1 MNGPNLWPVN
11 TLLMSNYLPIPAW
24 DVGTQVTGARGAEHS
39 GFFLLARGTVGP
51 WVPVPALCQG
61 ASAQGVESPQNDK
74 TACSSVLTS
83 WYPCC
88 NSIWKFYLLSSRK
101 NKLNR
106 MVRDNVAQ
114 RLIEVEKL
122 PGA

>member
-61 ASAQGVESPQNDK
+61 ASAQGVELIN
-74 TACSSVLTS
+74 THHLGTCL
-83 WYPCC
+83 
-88 NSIWKFYLLSSRK
+88 
-101 NKLNR
+101 
-106 MVRDNVAQ
+106 VAQ
-114 RLIEVEKL
+114 CLRQCSQYRGQGVN
-122 PGA
+122 PDWGAKIRHATQ